1 VDGNGII
8 RRFLL
13 SPGQRHDAPF
23 ALHLLESVDLHDAFV
38 LGDRG
43 YDSDIIVQHIL
54 DNKGIAVIPSKA
66 NRCFIRSHDTV
77 MYKLRN
83 IIERFFNRLKHFRRV
98 AIRFDKLASSFS
110 ATLLIAAIRI
120 FLRLFLGHDL
130 GNQKNITRSKYPK

>member
-1 VDGNGII
+1 MDGNGII

-13 SPGQRHDAPF
+13 SPGHRHDAPY

-43 YDSDIIVQHIL
+43 YDSDKIVQHIL
-54 DNKGIAVIPSKA
+54 DNKGIAVIPPKA
-66 NRCFIRSHDTV
+66 NRRFLRSFDSEV
-77 MYKLRN
+77 YKLRN

-110 ATLLIAAIRI
+110 ASLLLAAIRI
-120 FLRLFLGHDL
+120 FLRLF
-130 GNQKNITRSKYPK
+130 